1 MVEPVSGPSMN
12 DPEKNVSG
20 QAPSSSIPTQQSQ
33 YTPMDPAGI
42 WQKFLSMNN
51 TVPVSKEQ
59 VEKFIE
65 TLDKSIQTL
74 IQHDA
79 ARMKDAM
86 EKMKRVQEGDDD

>member
-1 MVEPVSGPSMN
+1 MVEPVPGPSMN
-12 DPEKNVSG
+12 DPEQKASG
-20 QAPSSSIPTQQSQ
+20 QAPPSSIPTQQSQ
-33 YTPMDPAGI
+33 YTPMDPAGV

-51 TVPVSKEQ
+51 TLPVSKEQ

-65 TLDKSIQTL
+65 TLNKTIQTL

-86 EKMKRVQEGDDD
+86 EKMKRVQEGEED

>member
-1 MVEPVSGPSMN
+1 MVEPVPGPSMN
-12 DPEKNVSG
+12 DPEQKTSR
-20 QAPSSSIPTQQSQ
+20 QPPSSSIPTQQSQ
-33 YTPMDPAGI
+33 YTPMDPAGV

-51 TVPVSKEQ
+51 TIPVSKEQ

-65 TLDKSIQTL
+65 TLNKTIQTL

-86 EKMKRVQEGDDD
+86 EKMKRVQEGEED